1 MRWNILVAN
10 FFSAFMRLTRLNKP
24 IGIFLLLWPTY
35 WAVWIAANGNPS
47 IKMLVIFT
55 LGVIVMRSAG
65 CVINDFADRKVDGAV
80 KRTAMRPLAT
90 GELSSKQALI
100 IFFAL
105 LIMAFILVL
114 QLNTNTIKLSV
125 IAVVLASSYPFFK
138 RFTHLPQVILGAAFG
153 WGIPMAF
160 MATNNSIS
168 EVAWWLFAAN
178 LCWTVAYDTQ
188 YAMTD
193 RDDDL
198 KVGIKSTAILFGRY
212 DLLIIALLQITTLLL
227 LARVG
232 LGLGFDLYYYAGLAI
247 AAGFFV
253 YQYQIT
259 KNRDRMACFHAFLN
273 NHYAGL
279 MIWAGLLLNY
289 YF

>member
-1 MRWNILVAN
+1 MAN

-35 WAVWIAANGNPS
+35 WAVWIAADGNPS
-47 IKMLVIFT
+47 AKILIIFT

-90 GELSSKQALI
+90 GELTSKQALV

-105 LIMAFILVL
+105 LLVALLLVL
-114 QLNTNTIKLSV
+114 QLNTNTVQLSF

-138 RFTHLPQVILGAAFG
+138 RFTHLPQVVLGAAFG

-160 MATNNSIS
+160 MATNNSVS
-168 EVAWWLFAAN
+168 EAAWWLFAAN

-198 KVGIKSTAILFGRY
+198 KIGIKSTAILFGRF

-232 LGLGFDLYYYAGLAI
+232 LGLGFDNFYYAGLSA
-247 AAGFFV
+247 AAGLFV

-259 KNRDRMACFHAFLN
+259 KERERMQCFNAFLN

-279 MIWAGLLLNY
+279 AIWLGLILNY
-289 YF
+289 LF